1 MSKKFSAA
9 ALVLS
14 MVLALALP
22 ALAADKAAEASETV
36 QSARTSLRN
45 FVSDPNMKWIKEHI
59 GEAKGILIVPTQGK
73 GGFIFGGS
81 GGVGVLLTRNTD
93 GTWSQPAF
101 YRMGSVS
108 VGLQVGGEVS
118 EVIFFVQTQKGVD
131 SFLSSSFKLGAEAS
145 IAAGPVGQG
154 TKASTADLLSFSRSK
169 GAFVGASFD
178 GTMIK
183 PAADLNEA
191 FFKKPASPIDI
202 LVRGNVQSEQSE
214 GLRGDLERDAQ
225 PRIK

>member
-1 MSKKFSAA
+1 MSKKMST
-9 ALVLS
+9 V
-14 MVLALALP
+14 VLAITMLLALGLP
-22 ALAADKAAEASETV
+22 ALAADKAVEANETV
-36 QSARTSLRN
+36 QSARTTLRN
-45 FVSDPNMKWIKEHI
+45 FVTDPNMKWIKEHI

-81 GGVGVLLTRNTD
+81 GGVGVLLTRNAD

-108 VGLQVGGEVS
+108 VGLLVGGEVS
-118 EVIFFVQTQKGVD
+118 EVMFFIQTQKGVD
-131 SFLSSSFKLGAEAS
+131 SFLTSSFKLGAEVS

-154 TKASTADLLSFSRSK
+154 AKTSTADILSFSRSK
-169 GAFVGASFD
+169 GAYIGASFD
-178 GTMIK
+178 GTVVK

-191 FFKKPASPIDI
+191 YYKKPASPLDI
-202 LVRGNVQSEQSE
+202 LVRATVQNDHSE

-225 PRIK
+225 PKAK

>member
-1 MSKKFSAA
+1 MSKKVSIA
-9 ALVLS
+9 ALALALLLS
-14 MVLALALP
+14 LALP
-22 ALAADKAAEASETV
+22 ALAADKAVEASETV

-45 FVSDPNMKWIKEHI
+45 FVTDPNMKWIKEHI

-73 GGFIFGGS
+73 GGFIFAGS
-81 GGVGVLLTRNTD
+81 GGVGVLLTRNAD

-131 SFLSSSFKLGAEAS
+131 SFLTSSFKLGAEAS

-154 TKASTADLLSFSRSK
+154 TKASTADILSFSRSK

-178 GTMIK
+178 GTVIK

-191 FFKKPASPIDI
+191 YYKKPANPIDI
-202 LVRGNVQSEQSE
+202 LVRGNVQSDQSE
-214 GLRGDLERDAQ
+214 GLRSDLERDAQ
-225 PRIK
+225 PKTK